1 MRERDR
7 NILKAIIRE
16 HIATG
21 APVGSSHL
29 VEKYKLDV
37 SSATVRNVMAE
48 LEEEGYICQPHTSA
62 GRVPTEKAYLMV
74 VDELKDK
81 KSIKKM
87 RESEVKTIEEVF
99 NIDGELRFK
108 EMAKTLARITDS
120 AVFWAFHKHNLY
132 YTGLSNLFR
141 QPEFANSS
149 LVYDFSE
156 VVDRMDEIINDIYDN
171 VGFEPEVLLGT
182 DNPFGNFCS
191 TILVKYREGENTG
204 LFGILSPMRTD
215 YEGNMGIIKYIIKML
230 NDKC

>member
-1 MRERDR
+1 MKDRDKD
-7 NILKAIIRE
+7 ILKVIIKE

-62 GRVPTEKAYLMV
+62 GRVPTEKAYLMIV
-74 VDELKDK
+74 EELRAK
-81 KSIKKM
+81 KSPKKM
-87 RESEVKTIEEVF
+87 REAEARMIEEAFAV
-99 NIDGELRFK
+99 DGESRFK
-108 EMAKTLARITDS
+108 EVAKSLAHVTNS

-141 QPEFANSS
+141 QPEFVNSN

-156 VVDRMDEIINDIYDN
+156 VVDRMDEIINDIYEQ
-171 VGFEPEVLLGT
+171 VSFEPEVLLGA

-191 TILVKYREGENTG
+191 TILVKYREGDNTG

-215 YEGNMGIIKYIIKML
+215 YESNLSIIQHIINKL
-230 NDKC
+230 K